1 MAQLVL
7 HQVRKSFGAAEVIR
21 GLDLS
26 VQDGEFCVFV
36 GPSGCGKSTLLRL
49 IAGLEE
55 CSGGRID
62 IDGSDV
68 TQVPPA
74 RRGIAMVFQS
84 YALYPHM
91 SVADNMGFG
100 LKMAGV
106 AAERIAASVKQAA
119 TILQIEHLLERRPKD
134 LSGGQRQRVAIGRA
148 IVRSPKLFLLD
159 EPLSNLDAAL
169 RVDMRIELAQ
179 LRTQLGATFIYVTH
193 DQVEAMTLADKI
205 VVLRDGRIEQCGAP
219 LELYQRPVNQFVA
232 GFIGSPKMN
241 FLPATLRPGPSGV
254 LQLRTAEG
262 GQWALAERAGLVP
275 DEALVLGIRPE
286 HVQLCAPDGAPVQG
300 RVRMSEHLG
309 SETLV
314 HVQLGAQR
322 LQVKVE
328 GQAACALGE
337 PVGLQ
342 FKASC
347 LHLFDAQ
354 GRRIDMEVL

>member
-1 MAQLVL
+1 
-7 HQVRKSFGAAEVIR
+7 
-21 GLDLS
+21 
-26 VQDGEFCVFV
+26 
-36 GPSGCGKSTLLRL
+36 
-49 IAGLEE
+49 
-55 CSGGRID
+55 
-62 IDGSDV
+62 
-68 TQVPPA
+68 
-74 RRGIAMVFQS
+74 
-84 YALYPHM
+84 
-91 SVADNMGFG
+91 
-100 LKMAGV
+100 
-106 AAERIAASVKQAA
+106 
-119 TILQIEHLLERRPKD
+119 
-134 LSGGQRQRVAIGRA
+134 
-148 IVRSPKLFLLD
+148 
-159 EPLSNLDAAL
+159 
-169 RVDMRIELAQ
+169 MRIELAQ